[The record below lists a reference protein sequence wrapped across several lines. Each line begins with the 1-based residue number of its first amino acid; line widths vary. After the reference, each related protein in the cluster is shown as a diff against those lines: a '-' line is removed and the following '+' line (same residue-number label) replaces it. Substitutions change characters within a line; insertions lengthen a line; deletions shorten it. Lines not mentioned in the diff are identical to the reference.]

1 MAISA
6 EMVKQLREK
15 TGAGIMDCKKALQE
29 CNADLD
35 QAVEWLRKKGMAS
48 AQKRAG
54 RETKE
59 GIIDSYIHPGNRI
72 GVLIEVNCETDFVAK
87 NDEFKKFVR
96 NMAMQVAA
104 ANPLVIS
111 REDLSAETLENE
123 LNIFR
128 EQAKSMGKPDQIVEK
143 IAQGKLEKYYQEVCL
158 LEQSYIRE
166 PEKNVETI
174 LTDLRAKI
182 GENINI
188 KRFNR
193 YQLGE

>member
-15 TGAGIMDCKKALQE
+15 TGAGIMDCKRALQE
-29 CNADLD
+29 SDGDFDL
-35 QAVEWLRKKGMAS
+35 ATEWLRKKGMAS

-59 GIIDSYIHPGNRI
+59 GVIDAYIHPGNRI
-72 GVLIEVNCETDFVAK
+72 GVMIEVNCETDFVAR
-87 NDEFKKFVR
+87 NADFRQFVR

-104 ANPLVIS
+104 ANPMVVT
-111 REDLSAETLENE
+111 REEIPPEVVERE
-123 LNIFR
+123 LHIYK
-128 EQAKSMGKPDQIVEK
+128 EQAKATGKPDHILDR
-143 IAQGKLEKYYQEVCL
+143 IAQGKMEKFYQEVCL
-158 LEQSYIRE
+158 MEQTYIRD
-166 PEKNVETI
+166 PEKTVETI

-188 KRFNR
+188 KRFVR
-193 YQLGE
+193 FQLGE

>member
-29 CNADLD
+29 CNAELD

-96 NMAMQVAA
+96 NMAMQIAA

-111 REDLSAETLENE
+111 REQLSKETLENE
-123 LNIFR
+123 LNIYR
-128 EQAKSMGKPDQIVEK
+128 EQAKSLGKPDHIIEK

>member
-29 CNADLD
+29 ADGD
-35 QAVEWLRKKGMAS
+35 IDKANDWLRKKGMAS
-48 AQKRAG
+48 AQKRAE

-59 GIIDSYIHPGNRI
+59 GMIDSYIHPGNRV

-87 NDEFKKFVR
+87 NDEFKQFVH
-96 NMAMQVAA
+96 NIAMQVAA
-104 ANPLVIS
+104 ANPIVVS
-111 REDLSAETLENE
+111 REELSQEVIDQEM
-123 LNIFR
+123 NIYK
-128 EQAKSMGKPDQIVEK
+128 EQAKATGKPDHILEK
-143 IAQGKLEKYYQEVCL
+143 IAEGKLEKYYQEVCL
-158 LEQSYIRE
+158 KEQTYIRD
-166 PEKNVETI
+166 PDKTVENL
-174 LTDLRAKI
+174 LTDLRSKI

-188 KRFNR
+188 RRFVR

>member
-6 EMVKQLREK
+6 ELVKQLREK

-29 CNADLD
+29 NDGDIDKSL
-35 QAVEWLRKKGMAS
+35 EWLRKKGMAS
-48 AQKRAG
+48 AQKRSG

-59 GIIDSYIHPGNRI
+59 GLIDSYIHPGNRI
-72 GVLIEVNCETDFVAK
+72 GVMIEVNCETDFVAK

-96 NMAMQVAA
+96 NMAMQIAA
-104 ANPLVIS
+104 ANPLVVT
-111 REDLSAETLENE
+111 REELSQDIIDKEMS
-123 LNIFR
+123 IYR
-128 EQAKSMGKPDQIVEK
+128 EQALSTGKPEHIIDK
-143 IAQGKLEKYYQEVCL
+143 IAEGKLEKFYQEVCL

-166 PEKNVETI
+166 PDKTVEAL

-188 KRFNR
+188 KQFVR